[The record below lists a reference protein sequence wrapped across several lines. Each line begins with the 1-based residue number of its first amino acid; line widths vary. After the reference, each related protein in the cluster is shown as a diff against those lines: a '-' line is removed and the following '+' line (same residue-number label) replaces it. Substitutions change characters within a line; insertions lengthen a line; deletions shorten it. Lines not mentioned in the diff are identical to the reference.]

1 VIQGNLVLAE
11 DVSPCRGNPEPPIR
25 GKVQGFSRASRKRMI
40 RDCAKMG
47 KAIPI
52 FVTLTYPAE
61 YPADPS
67 QWKRDLDTWWKR
79 VIRKNPEMS
88 AFWRLEPQERFAP
101 HYHLLIYQKSGK
113 QPFLAK
119 EWIAKSWAKITNGNP
134 AACSRVES
142 LRSHRGGMFYAAKY
156 CAKLPDGE
164 YPDEWGF
171 AGKHWGKLNAKNLP
185 WAKQFEMVLHSH
197 MEQNATL
204 FAMADAYKNAFIT
217 ASAAKYVKTGM
228 DGSEAYYVA
237 CGEWEQA
244 KLENE
249 HLGNTTTFFGTGE
262 DFLSLLSGKL
272 ALMDEALAQVTGRSR
287 VRTRLNVDKL
297 LAVS

>member
-1 VIQGNLVLAE
+1 VLAE

-61 YPADPS
+61 YPADPA
-67 QWKRDLDTWWKR
+67 QWKTDLATWWKR

-119 EWIAKSWAKITNGNP
+119 KWIAESWAKVTNGNP

-156 CAKLPDGE
+156 CAKLPEGE

-185 WAKQFEMVLHSH
+185 WAKQFEMLLHSH

-204 FAMADAYKNAFIT
+204 FAMSDAYKNSYVT
-217 ASAAKYVKTGM
+217 SSAAKYEKSGM
-228 DGSEAYYVA
+228 DSCEAHYLA
-237 CGEWEQA
+237 SKDWDEA
-244 KLENE
+244 KKENE
-249 HLGNTTTFFGTGE
+249 HLGNTATFFGTGE
-262 DFLSLLSGKL
+262 DFLSLLSNKL
-272 ALMDEALAQVTGRSR
+272 CIMDEALSKVTGKSR
-287 VRTRLNVDKL
+287 IRTRLDVDKL
-297 LAVS
+297 LAIS